1 MTKLSK
7 SASAI
12 LFMCLVFVGPA
23 EPQAPTSQHQWR
35 DQKSPSEPSGLLSN
49 EEPFQNDAVYEEQQ
63 FVRRVNNL
71 MDALVNFSLTY
82 KTSHVIDIK
91 KVNAVRR
98 ALREMEK
105 SDWFK
110 REKAN

>member
-1 MTKLSK
+1 MTKLPK
-7 SASAI
+7 PAAAI
-12 LFMCLVFVGPA
+12 LFICLVVVVPA
-23 EPQAPTSQHQWR
+23 EPQAPASQHQWR
-35 DQKSPSEPSGLLSN
+35 DQNSRSEPSGLLSN

-71 MDALVNFSLTY
+71 MDALVNFSFTY

-91 KVNAVRR
+91 RVNAVRR

-110 REKAN
+110 PDSTD

>member
-1 MTKLSK
+1 
-7 SASAI
+7 
-12 LFMCLVFVGPA
+12 
-23 EPQAPTSQHQWR
+23 
-35 DQKSPSEPSGLLSN
+35 
-49 EEPFQNDAVYEEQQ
+49 
-63 FVRRVNNL
+63 

-91 KVNAVRR
+91 RVNAVRR